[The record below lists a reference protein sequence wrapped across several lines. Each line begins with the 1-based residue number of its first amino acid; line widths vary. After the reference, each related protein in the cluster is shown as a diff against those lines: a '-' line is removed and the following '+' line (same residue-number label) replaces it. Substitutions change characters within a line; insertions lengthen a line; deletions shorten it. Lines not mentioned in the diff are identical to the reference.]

1 MDPVVQVDREKL
13 RAQLEKKLPPRVRR
27 FRLDEIPGVM
37 RSRLGWPVAAALMER
52 WFRGV
57 GFAISPSIKLGK
69 PLTKL
74 HQLPASQL
82 EENVVTM
89 EWALGFS
96 RVQVVVSQL
105 QAQWNSPAG
114 MERLKTLVKQQ
125 TRGQTRP
132 WRFGDLNQPAKI
144 LDDTCQVNFLDVGRL
159 GDPLDD
165 FYGAMGEATLKIAV
179 SGLVTPAGP
188 RGSGKVSIAI
198 DELAF
203 YLRDSY
209 DFNDDSFL
217 SQPLGFWGPRGLERS
232 PRSAMDIPL
241 DEQWIYADADDES
254 RQSYLVQNRHFRQ
267 WRALH
272 GRGGDFMIVS
282 DVHRVRLAFP
292 IPLEW

>member
-1 MDPVVQVDREKL
+1 MDPIVQVDREKL
-13 RAQLEKKLPPRVRR
+13 RAELEKKLPPKVRR

-37 RSRLGWPVAAALMER
+37 RLHLGWPVAAALMAR

-57 GFAISPSIKLGK
+57 GFAISPSIKRSRS
-69 PLTKL
+69 PNKL

-82 EENVVTM
+82 EENVVSM
-89 EWALGFS
+89 GWALGFS
-96 RVQVVVSQL
+96 RVRAAVSQL
-105 QAQWNSPAG
+105 QAQWISPAG
-114 MERLKTLVKQQ
+114 MAELQDRVKQQ
-125 TRGQTRP
+125 TRGQTPP
-132 WRFGDLNQPAKI
+132 WRFGNLNRPAKI
-144 LDDTCQVNFLDVGRL
+144 LDDTCQVNFLSVGRL
-159 GDPLDD
+159 SDPLDD

-179 SGLVTPAGP
+179 SGLVTP
-188 RGSGKVSIAI
+188 RERGKVSIEI

-217 SQPLGFWGPRGLERS
+217 SQPLGLWGPLGVKRS
-232 PRSAMDIPL
+232 PRSAVDIPL
-241 DEQWIYADADDES
+241 DEQWIYADADDAS

-272 GRGGDFMIVS
+272 GRGGDFVVVS

-292 IPLEW
+292 ITLEW

>member
-1 MDPVVQVDREKL
+1 MDPIVQVDRQKL
-13 RAQLEKKLPPRVRR
+13 RAELEKKLPPRVRR

-37 RSRLGWPVAAALMER
+37 RSHLGWPVAAALMER

-57 GFAISPSIKLGK
+57 GFAINLPIKISKSPNKL
-69 PLTKL
+69 L
-74 HQLPASQL
+74 QLPASQL

-89 EWALGFS
+89 GWALGFS
-96 RVQVVVSQL
+96 RVRAAVSQL
-105 QAQWNSPAG
+105 QARWNSPAG
-114 MERLKTLVKQQ
+114 MVELKKRVEQQ
-125 TRGQTRP
+125 TIGKTPP

-144 LDDTCQVNFLDVGRL
+144 LDDTCQVNFLNVGRF

-179 SGLVTPAGP
+179 SGLVTP
-188 RGSGKVSIAI
+188 RGRGKVSIAI

-209 DFNDDSFL
+209 DFNDDSLL
-217 SQPLGFWGPRGLERS
+217 SQPLGFWGPLGVKRS

-241 DEQWIYADADDES
+241 GEQWMYADADGAG

-272 GRGGDFMIVS
+272 GRGGDFMVVS

-292 IPLEW
+292 ITLEW

>member
-1 MDPVVQVDREKL
+1 MDPIVQVDREKL
-13 RAQLEKKLPPRVRR
+13 CAELEKKLPPKVRR

-37 RSRLGWPVAAALMER
+37 RSHLGWPVAAALMER

-57 GFAISPSIKLGK
+57 GFAINLPIKISKSPN
-69 PLTKL
+69 KL

-89 EWALGFS
+89 GWALGFS
-96 RVQVVVSQL
+96 RVRAAVSQL
-105 QAQWNSPAG
+105 QARWNSPAG
-114 MERLKTLVKQQ
+114 MVELKKRVEQQ
-125 TRGQTRP
+125 TIGKTPP

-144 LDDTCQVNFLDVGRL
+144 LDDTCQVNFLNVGRF

-179 SGLVTPAGP
+179 SGLVTP
-188 RGSGKVSIAI
+188 RGRGKVSIAI

-209 DFNDDSFL
+209 DFNDDSLL
-217 SQPLGFWGPRGLERS
+217 SQPLGFWGPLGVKRS

-241 DEQWIYADADDES
+241 GEQWIYADADDAG

-292 IPLEW
+292 ITLEW

>member
-1 MDPVVQVDREKL
+1 MMDPIVQVDTEKL
-13 RAQLEKKLPPRVRR
+13 RAELEKKLPPKVRR

-37 RSRLGWPVAAALMER
+37 RSHLGWPVAAALMER

-57 GFAISPSIKLGK
+57 GFAISLPVKISKS
-69 PLTKL
+69 PNKL

-82 EENVVTM
+82 EENVITM
-89 EWALGFS
+89 GWALGFS
-96 RVQVVVSQL
+96 RVRAAVSQL
-105 QAQWNSPAG
+105 QARWNSPAG
-114 MERLKTLVKQQ
+114 MVELKKRVEQQ
-125 TRGQTRP
+125 TIGKTPP

-144 LDDTCQVNFLDVGRL
+144 LDNTCQVNFLNVGRF

-165 FYGAMGEATLKIAV
+165 FYGAMGEVTLKIAV
-179 SGLVTPAGP
+179 SGLVTP
-188 RGSGKVSIAI
+188 RGRGKVSIAI

-209 DFNDDSFL
+209 DFNDDSFP
-217 SQPLGFWGPRGLERS
+217 SQPLGCWGPLGVKRF

-241 DEQWIYADADDES
+241 DEQWMYADADDAS

-272 GRGGDFMIVS
+272 GRGGDFMVVS

-292 IPLEW
+292 ITLEW